1 MSEIAAA
8 AAAGKARR
16 SRRKTAA
23 AAAEPVVAETSP
35 QAIVLDAELG
45 IEQASSLR
53 AQLAQRIDDAR
64 AVVFDAADVQ
74 RIHTAAMQLFCLFCG
89 DRRNAGRDVSWHR
102 PSPALRSAAALLGVT
117 TLLQIA
123 RENA

>member
-1 MSEIAAA
+1 MSDPQASRP
-8 AAAGKARR
+8 KR
-16 SRRKTAA
+16 SRRKTAELA
-23 AAAEPVVAETSP
+23 AVVAEP
-35 QAIVLDAELG
+35 GLNEPLRLEAELG
-45 IEQASSLR
+45 IEQAASLR
-53 AQLAQRIDDAR
+53 AQLAQRLEDAKT
-64 AVVFDAADVQ
+64 VVLDAGEVQ

-89 DRRNAGRDVSWHR
+89 DRRSAGREVSWHR